1 MLAQATKRSNFHT
14 MASLNCEKIYIYL
27 LFTIFF
33 SPELKLTDI
42 LNTPSVHKPTNYSR
56 TPGQVM
62 SLISSFGFV
71 SQFLPFCFFHLI
83 VPFVCLLILS
93 FLETQNTPAAG
104 TRRHCSTSAVSCGKM
119 MRTNNS
125 LGSPSVMTKETM
137 SSPAHPAWKKG
148 GA

>member
-1 MLAQATKRSNFHT
+1 MHISP
-14 MASLNCEKIYIYL
+14 
-27 LFTIFF
+27 FTVFF

-83 VPFVCLLILS
+83 VPFACLLI
-93 FLETQNTPAAG
+93 FIVP
-104 TRRHCSTSAVSCGKM
+104 
-119 MRTNNS
+119 
-125 LGSPSVMTKETM
+125 
-137 SSPAHPAWKKG
+137 
-148 GA
+148 